1 MSILLLKTATAS
13 ALSAVSIAT
22 IIAVKPSYAADITIP
37 IPVDEGVPGFNYT
50 DGGEGTPGGTNDD
63 FNGFFTEDFGFLNS
77 GGSATSGNS
86 PFLSDEF
93 IQNQLKEVILSFD
106 FFNASDSELKL
117 IVNKSGSSVFSQSLT
132 DIDDDGENFALDIT
146 NLFID
151 NGAGNYTITYE
162 LSGDNSS
169 SVAGFNNVALNIATV
184 PEPSLVAGFLALGI
198 GAAIKRKRKG

>member
-1 MSILLLKTATAS
+1 MSISLLKKATFFT
-13 ALSAVSIAT
+13 LSAISISS

-37 IPVDEGVPGFNYT
+37 IPVDAGTPGFDYT
-50 DGGEGTPGGTNDD
+50 DGGEGTPGDTNDD

-106 FFNASDSELKL
+106 FYNASDAQLQL
-117 IVNKSGSSVFSQSLT
+117 TVNQSGSSVFSQFLT
-132 DIDDDGENFALDIT
+132 DIGDAGENFSLDIT
-146 NLFID
+146 NLFKD

-162 LSGDNSS
+162 LLGGNPPSL
-169 SVAGFNNVALNIATV
+169 AGFNNVALSIATV